1 MSRRL
6 PQFNKPSKNG
16 SKTPT
21 VPIDSSD
28 RRLENLNPAKPENR
42 IKAYKDAIAKLDAQ
56 IKRLEP
62 NFVGV
67 NDLAS
72 RLGVFTEF
80 GFLEYP
86 AAKAKLESLRRE
98 KSVQELRLR
107 TYKSSLNPSRET
119 KKPKGD
125 KNNSKKPPATS
136 DTPVAETPPATP
148 GVPPVIYNAGAVK
161 DIYIQETRS
170 LFKSQVDSKGYA
182 RDGGVGID
190 RFVHAGPPSS
200 VIDAIDLWKNSTASK
215 GMIQT
220 WSPSGS
226 KPQYVMDDMFT
237 TLSGTKSFQRYGFQ
251 FLYNPTDITMNYG
264 GVPDID
270 PSMMSSGTEDYLLS
284 NPSVYRSTI
293 NFSILLNRMSDLQY
307 LGPGGKLKGVGGVPI
322 GPENEAAAISKLY
335 NGKLPTGKDL
345 KKIYN
350 RGTMYDVEFLLQT
363 MFSYSPLATELR
375 NKTSDIGYLG
385 AFPVEMHL
393 GNKLRYVVIIDNIE
407 VRHAIFDHRMVP
419 MYTTVTIS
427 ARRIPDYL
435 NSAVTDASISG
446 TITPGAT
453 GTVTNP
459 VVPGGGSLL
468 GGRGLL

>member
-1 MSRRL
+1 MSRQR
-6 PQFNKPSKNG
+6 PRFDKPSKQG
-16 SKTPT
+16 SKNPP
-21 VPIDSSD
+21 VPLSAED
-28 RRLENLNPAKPENR
+28 RRLANLNPGKPENR
-42 IKAYKDAIAKLDAQ
+42 IAAYKAAIDKLDAQ

-67 NDLAS
+67 NNLVS
-72 RLGVFTEF
+72 QIGIFTEF
-80 GFLEYP
+80 GFLTYVD
-86 AAKAKLESLRRE
+86 ARAKLENLRRQ

-107 TYKSSLNPSRET
+107 TYKSSLNPSRES
-119 KKPKGD
+119 KKPKGN
-125 KNNSKKPPATS
+125 KNSSKQPPTTS
-136 DTPVAETPPATP
+136 GEPSTPPPVATP
-148 GVPPVIYNAGAVK
+148 GLPPVIYNAGAVK
-161 DIYIQETRS
+161 DIYIPETRS

-190 RFVHAGPPSS
+190 SFVHSGPPSS
-200 VIDAIDLWKNSTASK
+200 VLDAIDLWKNSTASK

-251 FLYNPTDITMNYG
+251 FLYNPSDITMNYG

-270 PSMMSSGTEDYLLS
+270 PSMMSSGTEDYLLT
-284 NPSVYRSTI
+284 NPSVYRSEI
-293 NFSILLNRMSDLQY
+293 KFDILLNRMSDIQY
-307 LGPGGKLKGVGGVPI
+307 LGPGGKLKGPGGTPI
-322 GPENEAAAISKLY
+322 GPENEAAAISRLY

-350 RGTMYDVEFLLQT
+350 KGTMYDIEFLLQT

-375 NKTSDIGYLG
+375 NRTSDIGYLG

-393 GNKLRYVVIIDNIE
+393 GNKLRYVVIIDSIN

-419 MYTTVTIS
+419 IYSTVSIN

-435 NSAVTDASISG
+435 NSGVTDAAISSTISG
-446 TITPGAT
+446 NQSLNPNLPGRGA
-453 GTVTNP
+453 
-459 VVPGGGSLL
+459 LQ
-468 GGRGLL
+468 GGRGI